1 MSLQGW
7 QQKADT
13 YVASPY
19 VLSMVLGALVCLFFR
34 VEVTGAEP
42 NSLMRTSQLKLWV
55 LEEGRVTE
63 RPHCAPQCSSRKHAS
78 LASSSASLISSCTM
92 PSACGGG
99 GAGLS
104 HFGFCT
110 WQSAPSDFDTLPLH
124 SNPNFGLLHQQLHHA
139 QQRLRQWFQVLSQ
152 TQHHVMQQ
160 DAASRA
166 ESCMALAQG
175 QR

>member
-55 LEEGRVTE
+55 LEEGRVRGTVARSVREATVVAAQLGKGISGVNGTRFE
-63 RPHCAPQCSSRKHAS
+63 RH
-78 LASSSASLISSCTM
+78 
-92 PSACGGG
+92 
-99 GAGLS
+99 
-104 HFGFCT
+104 
-110 WQSAPSDFDTLPLH
+110 
-124 SNPNFGLLHQQLHHA
+124 
-139 QQRLRQWFQVLSQ
+139 
-152 TQHHVMQQ
+152 
-160 DAASRA
+160 
-166 ESCMALAQG
+166 
-175 QR
+175 